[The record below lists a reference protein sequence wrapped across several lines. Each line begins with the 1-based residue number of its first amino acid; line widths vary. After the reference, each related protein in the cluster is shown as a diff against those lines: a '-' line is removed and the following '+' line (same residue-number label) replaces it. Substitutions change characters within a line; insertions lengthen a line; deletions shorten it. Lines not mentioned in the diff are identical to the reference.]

1 MKESKIN
8 RRDFVRGA
16 AAAGAGLALGG
27 LLHARHS
34 SANRS
39 ARDPTAI
46 DEAIRDQKEGLISE
60 VDAQAT
66 VEAYMVR
73 SFGGSRVVHVHDP
86 TATDWSGQTDYWNHV
101 DQAAVDDMVDQ
112 GIETLTGR
120 SSLGDAWQS
129 LLPDYQSG
137 KSIAIKLNFNNSSHC
152 DDSDGQID
160 ALIQPV
166 NAVVRGLLLAGVAES
181 DIWIYDAKRSIPD
194 RFVAGASFSE
204 IQYFAK
210 VCRTQATFVSTDPNA
225 HVSFSVP
232 SGIPAPPATRISDVI
247 INASYLI
254 NMPIMK
260 NHGYTGVTLA
270 FKNHFGTIDKPSPLH
285 DYVGLTWQYYRSD
298 YNLLV
303 DLYRNPHI
311 AGKTILTLA
320 DCLFSAKNGTTSA
333 PSPWV
338 SFSNQVPNSLLF
350 STDPVAIDCVM
361 CDLLTEE
368 ISIPSGSDDYLRLAR
383 DAGLGVYERGDPWG
397 SGYSQIDYV
406 KIEL

>member
-166 NAVVRGLLLAGVAES
+166 NAVVRGLLLAGVAKYS
-181 DIWIYDAKRSIPD
+181 TLPKCAAHKRLLSALIRMPT
-194 RFVAGASFSE
+194 
-204 IQYFAK
+204 
-210 VCRTQATFVSTDPNA
+210 CRS
-225 HVSFSVP
+225 
-232 SGIPAPPATRISDVI
+232 
-247 INASYLI
+247 
-254 NMPIMK
+254 
-260 NHGYTGVTLA
+260 
-270 FKNHFGTIDKPSPLH
+270 
-285 DYVGLTWQYYRSD
+285 
-298 YNLLV
+298 
-303 DLYRNPHI
+303 LYRPAFQHR
-311 AGKTILTLA
+311 
-320 DCLFSAKNGTTSA
+320 
-333 PSPWV
+333 
-338 SFSNQVPNSLLF
+338 QR
-350 STDPVAIDCVM
+350 
-361 CDLLTEE
+361 
-368 ISIPSGSDDYLRLAR
+368 SGSRM
-383 DAGLGVYERGDPWG
+383 
-397 SGYSQIDYV
+397 SSSTHHT
-406 KIEL
+406 